1 MKSILL
7 AAPAKI
13 NLFLDITSRRDDG
26 YHEILSI
33 MQSVSLCD
41 EIFLQQ
47 IDGHGIVLECDNPSI
62 PTGRDNIA
70 YKAADL
76 FMKNA
81 SLSCGL
87 KISLRKSIP
96 AAAGL
101 AGGST
106 DAAAVLRGLNNMF
119 GKPFSADGLCRMAES
134 LGADVPFCVRG
145 GCMKAEGIGNILTDL
160 GLLPAC
166 HIVITCPDERVSTP
180 SAYGALDKMYD
191 NFKQR
196 ACNDIIYYRA
206 EAALTSGE
214 IEGVCKNTYN
224 IFEDIQDGR
233 EDIKRIKQLMLE
245 AGAETSMMS
254 GSGPSV
260 FGVFKSADAAS
271 LAVMLLEQRGYTAY
285 SCSPTGKN
293 NI

>member
-47 IDGHGIVLECDNPSI
+47 TDGQGISLECDNPSI

-70 YKAADL
+70 YKAAEL
-76 FMKNA
+76 FMK
-81 SLSCGL
+81 SVSFSCGL
-87 KISLRKSIP
+87 KITLRKSIP

-106 DAAAVLRGLNNMF
+106 DAAAVLRGLNSMF
-119 GKPFSADGLCRMAES
+119 GKPFGVDGLCRMAES
-134 LGADVPFCVRG
+134 LGADVPFCVKG

-180 SAYGALDKMYD
+180 AAYGALDKMYN
-191 NFKQR
+191 NFKNR
-196 ACNDIIYYRA
+196 PCNDAIYYRA
-206 EAALTSGE
+206 EAALMSGD

-224 IFEDIQDGR
+224 IFENVQNDRDDIN
-233 EDIKRIKQLMLE
+233 RIKQLMIE
-245 AGAETSMMS
+245 AGAEVSLMS

-260 FGVFKSADAAS
+260 FGLFKSADAAS

-285 SCSPTGKN
+285 NCAPTSKN